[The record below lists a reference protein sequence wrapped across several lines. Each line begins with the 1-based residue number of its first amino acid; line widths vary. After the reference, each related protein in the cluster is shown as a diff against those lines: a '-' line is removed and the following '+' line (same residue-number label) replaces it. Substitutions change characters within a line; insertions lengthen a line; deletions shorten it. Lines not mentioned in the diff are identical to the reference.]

1 MPVWYNRFFVTPHFF
16 LQDYSRMFSKEAAFG
31 LLYIP
36 AGLVFIVGFVAA
48 LFMFCV
54 LPA

>member
-1 MPVWYNRFFVTPHFF
+1 MN
-16 LQDYSRMFSKEAAFG
+16 SKDAAFG

-36 AGLVFIVGFVAA
+36 GGLVFIAGIVYV
-48 LFMFCV
+48 LFAFCV